1 MGGIFM
7 RRGMNRSTKMNKNE
21 NSFFS
26 AVGNLYA
33 QVITGES
40 IQTEED
46 KMINNIKEAHEE
58 WRNAEKYFQ
67 DATDPDLID
76 YAIYRVEAA
85 KTRYTYLLKVAREMG
100 IKANIY

>member
-1 MGGIFM
+1 
-7 RRGMNRSTKMNKNE
+7 MNRSTKINKSE
-21 NSFFS
+21 NGFLG

-33 QVITGES
+33 QVITGQAV
-40 IQTEED
+40 QTEED
-46 KMINNIKEAHEE
+46 KMIDTIKSAHEE

-100 IKANIY
+100 IKSNIQ

>member
-1 MGGIFM
+1 M
-7 RRGMNRSTKMNKNE
+7 RRGMNRSTKINKSE
-21 NSFFS
+21 NGFLG

-33 QVITGES
+33 QVITGQAV
-40 IQTEED
+40 QTEED
-46 KMINNIKEAHEE
+46 KMIDTIKSAHEE

-100 IKANIY
+100 IKSNIQ

>member
-1 MGGIFM
+1 M
-7 RRGMNRSTKMNKNE
+7 RRGMNRSARNTKSE

-33 QVITGES
+33 QIINGEAV
-40 IQTEED
+40 QTEED
-46 KMINNIKEAHEE
+46 KMIHTIKEAHEE

-67 DATDPDLID
+67 DVTDPDLID

-100 IKANIY
+100 IKSNIQ

>member
-1 MGGIFM
+1 MM
-7 RRGMNRSTKMNKNE
+7 RRGMNRSTKINKSE
-21 NSFFS
+21 NGFLG

-33 QVITGES
+33 QVITGQAV
-40 IQTEED
+40 QTEED
-46 KMINNIKEAHEE
+46 KMIDTIKSAHEE

-100 IKANIY
+100 IKSNIQ